1 MTISLLAGGGVAVP
15 VVPAVPSPGA
25 LRALGDEELMSLQTR
40 LAHARRRV
48 DASSAAVAG
57 ELARRSAR

>member
-1 MTISLLAGGGVAVP
+1 MTISLLTRGGVAVP

-25 LRALGDEELMSLQTR
+25 LRALGDEELMGLQR
-40 LAHARRRV
+40 EFAVVRRRA
-48 DASSAAVAG
+48 DAGSAAVAG